1 MSTFDVVER
10 LTGDATTDFGVPGIQ
25 PSADDDPVS
34 SRELARVGKI
44 LRACWSAFDAQGL
57 SADGVEMRRGPR
69 GGGRDL
75 AKIRAHVLEAEQAYL
90 AKIGGSTTRGAGQAE
105 LRSAY
110 LEAISARVR
119 GELPDIGFRGGSR
132 WTPRYAV
139 RRAAWHVLDHTWEVQ
154 DRLSP
159 A

>member
-57 SADGVEMRRGPR
+57 SADGVELRRGPR

-75 AKIRAHVLEAEQAYL
+75 AKIRAHVLEAEQ
-90 AKIGGSTTRGAGQAE
+90 
-105 LRSAY
+105 AY